1 MFDGGK
7 PFGCHGIGIAVGS
20 MLPSTFSQERRPLPE
35 IARREQVVGIS
46 GVREIDARVPPSAS
60 HPGIGRGIFNRMREA
75 ELHPDLQGRE
85 LLRRGWPRMLAQS
98 AKGLIGA
105 VRVDA
110 DGGPVEVH
118 DCVQP
123 LPLNLVYRAGIIVR
137 EPGHWLGDQAPHLT
151 SGRPIRMRG
160 GRA

>member
-1 MFDGGK
+1 
-7 PFGCHGIGIAVGS
+7 
-20 MLPSTFSQERRPLPE
+20 
-35 IARREQVVGIS
+35 
-46 GVREIDARVPPSAS
+46 
-60 HPGIGRGIFNRMREA
+60 MREA